1 MQWQNLTVERED
13 NSDKFEEKT
22 EVPSFGEGSEYN
34 KANREMS
41 RRKRHGYIHK
51 EYDPNQQPWL
61 LTIHDSKRGD
71 KKLKGSFVRKLHI
84 EIWEREREGAKFR
97 CQVGLIANGASYFCF
112 YSRCSVQKSKYW
124 QRIDIQGQLIIL
136 KILLKLHESLK
147 LIAFFSNAGDFI
159 FYKFPWIHDLLHIN
173 SVQYVYQCL
182 LFTFFRN
189 PWRRRRSKRR
199 LLGVSEIRG
208 GSIWCVASVW
218 MVQFHAGWPL

>member
-84 EIWEREREGAKFR
+84 EI
-97 CQVGLIANGASYFCF
+97 
-112 YSRCSVQKSKYW
+112 
-124 QRIDIQGQLIIL
+124 
-136 KILLKLHESLK
+136 
-147 LIAFFSNAGDFI
+147 
-159 FYKFPWIHDLLHIN
+159 
-173 SVQYVYQCL
+173 
-182 LFTFFRN
+182 
-189 PWRRRRSKRR
+189 
-199 LLGVSEIRG
+199 
-208 GSIWCVASVW
+208 
-218 MVQFHAGWPL
+218 